1 MELLQIFSTLFG
13 DNKFVN
19 LISPIIELLRQNS
32 FDIKKALESADPE
45 MLKPIVEEFIK
56 NINNRPA
63 QSAERVDGL
72 MPISNIADK
81 DIVFALNKF
90 LAET

>member
-1 MELLQIFSTLFG
+1 MDLLQFLSSFLNDDKIVKLFA
-13 DNKFVN
+13 
-19 LISPIIELLRQNS
+19 PIIELLKQNS
-32 FDIKKALESADPE
+32 FDIKKVLASIDPE
-45 MLKPIVEEFIK
+45 MLKPIVQEFMNNIK
-56 NINNRPA
+56 NRPA

-81 DIVFALNKF
+81 DIVFALNKY